1 MTLRIK
7 KPTMQKYSVRD
18 FHKQFQNDDACLE
31 WLKNHLFPNGIFC
44 VKCQEVTAHY
54 KVTNRR
60 SYSCQGCG
68 RHVYP
73 TAGTIYHKS
82 TTPLVDWFYAIYLMS
97 STRCGIAA
105 KQLERELGC
114 TYKTAWRMFHL
125 IRTMLDESETKIGG
139 SGQSVEI
146 DETWVGSKGHN
157 KRAGVPTY
165 KTVVVG
171 AVERK
176 GSVIAKVVPDT
187 KRRTLFPFI
196 TDHVKKETMLY
207 TDEHKSYTTIR
218 HHGFMHKR
226 VNHSAKA
233 WVSGDTHTNSIEG
246 FWSLMKGGIRGV
258 YKHVSPKH
266 LQTYVDEF
274 CFRYNRRQSAEP
286 MFLSFLS
293 QVRKYPY

>member
-1 MTLRIK
+1 MKRYTVK
-7 KPTMQKYSVRD
+7 D
-18 FHKQFQNDDACLE
+18 FRKQFPNEDACLE
-31 WLKNHLFPNGIFC
+31 WLKNHLYPNGIFC
-44 VKCQEVTAHY
+44 VKCQDVTAHH
-54 KVTNRR
+54 KVANRR

-68 RHVYP
+68 RHIYP
-73 TAGTIYHKS
+73 TANTIYHKS
-82 TTPLVDWFYAIYLMS
+82 TTPLVDWFYATYLMS

-146 DETWVGSKGHN
+146 DETWVGSKGH
-157 KRAGVPTY
+157 KRKAGVPTY
-165 KTVVVG
+165 KTVVAG

-187 KRRTLFPFI
+187 KRRTLVPFI

-207 TDEHKSYTTIR
+207 TDEHKSYTAMR
-218 HHGFMHKR
+218 HQGFQHRR
-226 VNHSAKA
+226 VNHSTKV
-233 WVSGDTHTNSIEG
+233 WVRGDIHTNSIEG

-258 YKHVSPKH
+258 YKHVSPKN